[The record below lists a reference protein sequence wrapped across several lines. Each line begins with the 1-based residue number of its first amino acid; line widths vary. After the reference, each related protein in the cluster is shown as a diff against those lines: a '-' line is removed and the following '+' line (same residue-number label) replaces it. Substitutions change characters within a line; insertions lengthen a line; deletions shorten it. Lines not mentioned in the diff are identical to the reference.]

1 MAKNATAPLM
11 DSTSEN
17 LYREIYQSLNQ
28 NLDYFEQKI
37 KVLKTKKIDGKQKL
51 DKDNNPIIN
60 EFG

>member
-1 MAKNATAPLM
+1 MTKNATAPLM

-51 DKDNNPIIN
+51 DAR
-60 EFG
+60 